1 MSSPIRSINIMTE
14 QSRVAMSDNPC
25 HLRAQTD
32 SQCQFMYSSKYGE
45 ERIGIP
51 GKSKPRTL
59 RFGLLKAGV
68 PKKEKGIKNVS
79 VEICSM
85 QKKSQNVVKYS
96 NAVS

>member
-1 MSSPIRSINIMTE
+1 MSSPIRSISIMTG
-14 QSRVAMSDNPC
+14 QSRAAMSDNSC
-25 HLRAQTD
+25 HVRAQTD
-32 SQCQFMYSSKYGE
+32 SQCQFMYSSKCGE

-51 GKSKPRTL
+51 DKSKPRTL
-59 RFGLLKAGV
+59 RFGSLEAGV
-68 PKKEKGIKNVS
+68 PRKKGIKNIS